1 MKIRYDH
8 VGTESVDFD
17 MFNCLVASFVAGDF
31 HACDSECSC
40 KGLGHTWIIFN
51 VQHLYRSAAMA

>member
-1 MKIRYDH
+1 
-8 VGTESVDFD
+8 VDFD